1 MTKKEELIKV
11 LTILL
16 DDKKSK
22 NETFKVRAYNN
33 VIGVLRRY
41 DGEINE
47 VKDLDDIP
55 NLTKKGSIYNKIL
68 EYLDTG
74 KIKEIEQ
81 IDNYSTIYKELSK
94 IYGIGPTKAKELI
107 NKKGIKSITDLKKKL
122 EEDDDLLNKKQKI
135 GLKYYKELEKRIPS
149 EEIEEHKKYI
159 KRCINEIDKDG
170 QLKYEVTGSNRRGES
185 SSGDIDILFTAKN
198 NDKKLFNKIIKK
210 LLKEGYIK
218 ETLAKGDKKF
228 MGISKLDNKDVHRRI
243 DMIYS
248 ENYPFALLYFTGSG
262 DFNVEMR
269 NHALSLGY
277 SLNEYG
283 LKKDGEFVKNNNKE
297 FETEEDI
304 FKFLKLKYIEPKKRK
319 AGMIEKIKIK

>member
-11 LTILL
+11 LTLLL

-22 NETFKVRAYNN
+22 NETFKMRAYNN

-47 VKDLDDIP
+47 VKDLEDIP

-185 SSGDIDILFTAKN
+185 SC
-198 NDKKLFNKIIKK
+198 
-210 LLKEGYIK
+210 
-218 ETLAKGDKKF
+218 
-228 MGISKLDNKDVHRRI
+228 
-243 DMIYS
+243 
-248 ENYPFALLYFTGSG
+248 LLYTSPSPR
-262 DFNVEMR
+262 D
-269 NHALSLGY
+269 
-277 SLNEYG
+277 
-283 LKKDGEFVKNNNKE
+283 
-297 FETEEDI
+297 
-304 FKFLKLKYIEPKKRK
+304 P
-319 AGMIEKIKIK
+319 

>member
-11 LTILL
+11 LTLLL

-33 VIGVLRRY
+33 VIGILRRY
-41 DGEINE
+41 DGEIND
-47 VKDLDDIP
+47 VKDLDNIP
-55 NLTKKGSIYNKIL
+55 NFSRKGSIYNKIV
-68 EYLDTG
+68 EYLNTG

-81 IDNYSTIYKELSK
+81 IDNFSIIYKDLSK

-135 GLKYYKELEKRIPS
+135 GLKYYEELEKRIPS

-170 QLKYEVTGSNRRGES
+170 QLKYEVTGSNRREES

-218 ETLAKGDKKF
+218 ETLAKGEKKF
-228 MGISKLDNKDVHRRI
+228 MGICKLDNKDVHRRI

-283 LKKDGEFVKNNNKE
+283 LKKDGEFVKNNNNE
-297 FETEEDI
+297 FESEEDI